1 MVFSLIVLGVTVSI
15 MALVASRRSS
25 SGEQEVN
32 VKGAHV
38 HRLATIGTISAEAAH
53 EMKGPLSALLCLAEE
68 LEGSGVDPE
77 LVSTLREA
85 TTGMCRLTDDMGKLS
100 RRTSAKGVCEMDA
113 AVDSAVRM
121 ASARLRGV
129 TVVRWVSGLPAAAIS
144 EESLTQVM
152 TNLLVNAGDALKG
165 QRDARV
171 RITARIAVG
180 KLLLCV
186 EDNGPGIDPNTATGI
201 FEPFQT
207 TKSTGEGTGLGLSI
221 SKEILESVGG
231 SLRLAPGVL
240 GGACFAVRL
249 PIAEAVEL
257 AA

>member
-1 MVFSLIVLGVTVSI
+1 MIIGLIALGVTVASL
-15 MALVASRRSS
+15 AVVASRRSPS
-25 SGEQEVN
+25 SEQVVSE
-32 VKGAHV
+32 GAHIQ
-38 HRLATIGTISAEAAH
+38 RLATIGTLSAEAAH

-100 RRTSAKGVCEMDA
+100 RRASSEGICNMED

-121 ASARLRGV
+121 AAARLRGV
-129 TVVRWVSGLPAAAIS
+129 TIVRWVTGLPSAAIS
-144 EESLTQVM
+144 GESLTQVM

-165 QRDARV
+165 QHDGRV
-171 RITARIAVG
+171 RITARIALG
-180 KLLLCV
+180 QLLLCV
-186 EDNGPGIDPNTATGI
+186 EDNGPGVDSSLAANI
-201 FEPFQT
+201 FEPFHT

-221 SKEILESVGG
+221 SRDLLESVGG
-231 SLRLAPGVL
+231 SLSMAPGVL

-249 PIAEAVEL
+249 PIAKAVEL